1 MSANAKLPLTEPQ
14 HRHLTVCL
22 ATLERQLQGLRERLK
37 RRPRDSRLVHY
48 EDPLVT
54 GEADALLPVI
64 TEAENRLRRMADELA
79 LGALTEPVRGAAVA
93 GLELASIHLYGCRAK
108 AGLGGYGAV
117 APATAD
123 YLEREIP
130 KLDEVLQPMLRLL
143 RHPPASSD
151 SDER

>member
-1 MSANAKLPLTEPQ
+1 MSAYGKLPLNEAQ
-14 HRHLTVCL
+14 HRHLTVCF
-22 ATLERQLQGLRERLK
+22 AALEKQMQGLRERLT
-37 RRPRDSRLVHY
+37 RRPRNSRLVHY
-48 EDPLVT
+48 DDPLGS
-54 GEADALLPVI
+54 GEAEALLPVI

-79 LGALTEPVRGAAVA
+79 LGAITEPVRCAAVA
-93 GLELASIHLYGCRAK
+93 GLELASISLYGCRAE

-130 KLDEVLQPMLRLL
+130 KLEEVIQPMLRLL